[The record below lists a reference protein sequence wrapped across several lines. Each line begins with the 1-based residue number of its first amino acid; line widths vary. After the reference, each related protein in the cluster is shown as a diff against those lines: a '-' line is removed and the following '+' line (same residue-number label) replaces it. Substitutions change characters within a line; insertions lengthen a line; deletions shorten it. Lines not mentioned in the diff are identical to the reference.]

1 VSRREAHPLTAHRGS
16 VSAAALL
23 AVLFLVSAAGTAW
36 VAMGIIASDR
46 WPIRWLELNGE
57 FQRVSAEQLRSSL
70 TPQMDSN
77 FFTVDLGALEE
88 AATRISWV
96 SAVHVKKTWP
106 DTVSVLVEEYEPVAH
121 WNSGQLISRH
131 GEIFSVPE
139 ADELQGLPWLRGPE
153 GRLEDVL
160 ESWVA
165 FSEQLMPLGLEVKR
179 LELDRRGA
187 WSMTLDNETRVHLGR
202 DYAGQRLT
210 RLLSSWDVL
219 MTDQALPPRDIDL
232 RYTNGFAVLWPQ
244 GMEEKSENGS

>member
-1 VSRREAHPLTAHRGS
+1 MSRYDAYPVRRDRGS
-16 VSAAALL
+16 ASAVILL
-23 AVLFLVSAAGTAW
+23 TVLFLASAAGMVW
-36 VAMGIIASDR
+36 VAMGIVASDR

-106 DTVSVLVEEYEPVAH
+106 DTVTVLVEEYEPVAH

-139 ADELQGLPWLRGPE
+139 ADELQGLPWLQGPE
-153 GRLEDVL
+153 GRLEEVL
-160 ESWVA
+160 ESWVD
-165 FSEQLMPLGLEVKR
+165 FSEQLMPLGLEVNR
-179 LELDRRGA
+179 LKLDQRGA
-187 WSMTLDNETRVHLGR
+187 WSMTLDNGTNLYLGR
-202 DYAGQRLT
+202 DFAEQRLS
-210 RLLSSWDVL
+210 RLLSSWEVL
-219 MTDQALPPRDIDL
+219 MADQSLPPRDVDL

-244 GMEEKSENGS
+244 GIEEKSENGS